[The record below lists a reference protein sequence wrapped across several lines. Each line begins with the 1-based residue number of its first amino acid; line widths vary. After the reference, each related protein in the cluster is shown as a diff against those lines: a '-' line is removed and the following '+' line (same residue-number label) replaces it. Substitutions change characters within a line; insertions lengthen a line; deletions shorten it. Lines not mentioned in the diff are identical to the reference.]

1 MTTIDEHTVPEVRV
15 LLDLAQRLTEQAADV
30 AASLRF
36 AADAVAAGQPT
47 GADLGYAVRWC
58 TEATGCLT
66 RIGELA
72 VAAGRT
78 ADPVDDLAAG
88 IAALERLRIAA
99 EREQAI
105 TVARDTVARLRAAG
119 LDNLIPG
126 VLSGMGI
133 ASEADLGPALPP
145 DDPDPP
151 HHHPDPTTARH
162 PAGTTST
169 ADPAAST
176 VGHPNHLPPPAPTAG
191 PTGAPSPA
199 DPAASTVEHPNHLPP
214 PVPTAGPAGAP
225 STSGPSVDTRASSPH
240 RAESVSGPASRT
252 PALPE
257 SPPSTEFG
265 EVGRSSTPAGPPPAT
280 ARPVTEPMPAA
291 ERTVVT
297 TPPAVVAGPA
307 APQPPLS
314 PGRRRVRAKSG
325 PSGDSAPVVEVEDFP
340 WDVGTP
346 PQLVDLIAT
355 GRDALAVLVAREA
368 GETPLRQQIL
378 ESFCAAFRCAPA
390 TVANELPQW
399 ISADTE
405 IATLPSDEARVLA
418 AAMTRMGMALGYF
431 PTPLTRLLDRCAFTR
446 PGLRAV
452 FEAAEDL
459 VRRGFRWAPDAIGTL
474 DNASRWSEF
483 GDGAQAQLSTLQT
496 RSIKYELAS
505 KVLRWLAGVN
515 QVAGAALT
523 AVARLA
529 TLDFAVA
536 DGDDEAW
543 SLIRHTADQLYGTT
557 SRAALIDATAAALA
571 TGNTR
576 KIIGPARRTLEADL
590 EAVGMFLLDFLALR
604 TNMRTAPVAADASS
618 DLAAAIRQCGTVA
631 APATMGESAVERLLG
646 WLRDPVGSTT
656 GFTSVE
662 AVLLDA
668 LDPIFEIG
676 RDELGRPKRAPTGGE
691 LAVLLAGRDPEQVVR
706 GYLDTG
712 NIDAARRYAAR
723 WSPGTSAA
731 ATGEAITAGVAAAR
745 QRHQRGVD
753 ELQWYAS
760 RIRAIDNDEL
770 ARVFTAESEAL
781 RRPDPERYDL
791 AFHTLTELIEQGRTY
806 FEGYRAELTGRLDA
820 LDPPPSAAD
829 RARVERLI
837 AEDSEVVADD
847 FLVKLRAGEQLPTAE
862 QVTGDDFTEF
872 YPAVVAVAAAAE
884 RDGTN
889 ITTAVRRHLRAP
901 EQVSDRQLDEGIRAW
916 HEVHQLRRGMA
927 SESFRLL
934 IARILRMIGLAA
946 PGHGWIREIS
956 TGHKSGFATFTVRA
970 MPIDRSYIP
979 ALGTNA
985 HGSYDLTLVWEP
997 RTPVS
1002 LMQIIG
1008 ESRRTQPNI
1017 VLYFS
1022 VLSPE
1027 RRTELRTLSHTRGY
1041 SPIFVD
1047 DAVAAWLTTRQEP
1060 GWRYTQRVT
1069 LPFTTFNPY
1078 TPFAGGEVPEEVFV
1092 GRQSE
1097 RAQIEDLSGPM
1108 FVYGGRQLGKSA
1120 LLRRVQ
1126 GMFTDDVPDA
1136 ATRTGRVAVYLDLK
1150 AAGIGESVETPKLW
1164 GALAEELKGAR
1175 VTDLGIGSSE
1185 TTVAAQ
1191 IRKWLDADPTNRL
1204 LLLLDEADNFLI
1216 ADYLHGKNTGKGGE
1230 FPTLQGLKKLM
1241 ADSHRRLK
1249 PVFAG
1254 LHQVQRF
1261 QDIPNTPMGHGG
1273 QDIKVGPLRTLDAYE
1288 LVVTPLRAL
1297 GYSFRSQDVVWRL
1310 LLYTNYQASLVQ
1322 ILCNALADRMRTESL
1337 PEHGGRIEITEQ
1349 HVDQVFNERS
1359 VRDLIVQRFRWTT
1372 NLDARYRVIALVV
1385 AVNSLDAEPGASFPV
1400 PELREQ
1406 CELYWETGFSVASLP
1421 ETMFAAYL
1429 DEMVG
1434 LGVLYRVRDEFGL
1447 RSPYIIGLLGS
1458 KEALERELLEASTT
1472 LELPHEYNPTM
1483 NRRVLDKAAEVSARR
1498 SSLTDAD
1505 LTTLLHREPQSA
1517 PVRIVTGSPALGID
1531 RVTESLL
1538 DAAAEQGLPLD
1549 HCRPDSVAGDKT
1561 PRGHLL
1567 IDLHDDP
1574 GTIDLRQ
1581 LARRLGSRGR
1591 WTAIVVVGPAYLP
1604 VTARSGRASVLS
1616 LRRWS
1621 LEELRFW
1628 HDSPFDTPDLR
1639 ARLHWV
1645 TSGWPELVEAAMS
1658 EVNRGASPTAALTSV
1673 AQRVLEPASSRKLL
1687 ADSGVDVPVARA
1699 WAECASTRGE
1709 FGLAEPIP
1717 VETADLREF
1726 LAVDTGEAL
1735 ARLRALGLA
1744 DATADG
1750 WVLDRIVL
1758 TAALCDES

>member
-1 MTTIDEHTVPEVRV
+1 MTVAEENTVPGVQA
-15 LLDLAQRLTEQAADV
+15 LLDIARRLTEQAAEV

-36 AADAVAAGQPT
+36 AADAVAAGRPSD
-47 GADLGYAVRWC
+47 ADLDDAVRWC
-58 TEATGCLT
+58 TEARGCLDQVT
-66 RIGELA
+66 EQAARAGGGSADPHGDLASGIATLQVLQAAESRKQALA
-72 VAAGRT
+72 VAH
-78 ADPVDDLAAG
+78 
-88 IAALERLRIAA
+88 
-99 EREQAI
+99 
-105 TVARDTVARLRAAG
+105 DTVARLRQSG

-126 VLSGMGI
+126 VLNSLGF
-133 ASEADLGPALPP
+133 ASESDLGPAPQAG
-145 DDPDPP
+145 DPDPP
-151 HHHPDPTTARH
+151 QHRVEQAPAAPPSRPPSPPAEAKAAPTPTSTGKRPSPNPVTPVDPVHRPAAEPLTDPSLRTPEPAQRTGA
-162 PAGTTST
+162 PAGRPIPAPGRPVRDAAETSDQRSD
-169 ADPAAST
+169 AF
-176 VGHPNHLPPPAPTAG
+176 HPPAPATPARIATPAPPTQAADRLERTA
-191 PTGAPSPA
+191 PRAFREP
-199 DPAASTVEHPNHLPP
+199 AST
-214 PVPTAGPAGAP
+214 
-225 STSGPSVDTRASSPH
+225 
-240 RAESVSGPASRT
+240 
-252 PALPE
+252 
-257 SPPSTEFG
+257 
-265 EVGRSSTPAGPPPAT
+265 
-280 ARPVTEPMPAA
+280 
-291 ERTVVT
+291 
-297 TPPAVVAGPA
+297 AV
-307 APQPPLS
+307 
-314 PGRRRVRAKSG
+314 
-325 PSGDSAPVVEVEDFP
+325 VEDFP
-340 WDVGTP
+340 WDVGAP
-346 PQLVDLIAT
+346 PQLVELIAT
-355 GRDALAVLVAREA
+355 ERDALAVLVAREA
-368 GETPLRQQIL
+368 GETRLRQQIL
-378 ESFCAAFRCAPA
+378 ESFCAAFHCTPG

-399 ISADTE
+399 ISSDTE
-405 IATLPSDEARVLA
+405 IATLPSDEARILIA
-418 AAMTRMGMALGYF
+418 AVTRIGMTLGYF
-431 PTPLTRLLDRCAFTR
+431 PTPPTRLIDRCAFTR

-474 DNASRWSEF
+474 DNASRWQDF
-483 GDGAQAQLSTLQT
+483 GTTAQVQLTTLQT

-505 KVLRWLAGVN
+505 KVLHRLVTGN
-515 QVAGAALT
+515 QVAGAALNG
-523 AVARLA
+523 VIRLA
-529 TLDFAVA
+529 AMDFAAA
-536 DGDDEAW
+536 DDDTASW
-543 SLIRHTADQLYGTT
+543 DQIRRAVDQLYDDA

-590 EAVGMFLLDFLALR
+590 GAVGRFLLEFLALR
-604 TNMRTAPVAADASS
+604 NSMRTAPASAEANS
-618 DLAAAIRQCGTVA
+618 ELAAAIRQCGTVS
-631 APATMGESAVERLLG
+631 APATVGEVALERLLG
-646 WLRDPVGSTT
+646 WLRDPAGSTAEH
-656 GFTSVE
+656 GSVE
-662 AVLLDA
+662 SALLDA
-668 LDPIFEIG
+668 LDPIFEID
-676 RDELGRPKRAPTGGE
+676 RDELGRPERTPTGEELALLLSGRAPK
-691 LAVLLAGRDPEQVVR
+691 RVVR
-706 GYLDTG
+706 GYLEAG
-712 NIDAARRYAAR
+712 NIHAARRYAERLLPADA
-723 WSPGTSAA
+723 GTADM
-731 ATGEAITAGVAAAR
+731 ITAGIHAAR
-745 QRHQRGVD
+745 QRHQQGVE
-753 ELQWYAS
+753 ELQWFAS

-770 ARVFTAESEAL
+770 ARVLTVESEAL
-781 RRPDPERYDL
+781 RRSDPERYDL
-791 AFHTLTELIEQGRTY
+791 AFRSLTGLVQQGRTY
-806 FEGYRAELTGRLDA
+806 FDNYRAELTRRLDA
-820 LDPPPSAAD
+820 LDPPPTASD
-829 RARVERLI
+829 RARIERLI
-837 AEDSEVVADD
+837 AQDSEVVADD
-847 FLVKLRAGEQLPTAE
+847 FLVKLRAGEQLPAAE
-862 QVTGDDFTEF
+862 QLSGDDFTEF
-872 YPAVVAVAAAAE
+872 FPVVVAVAAEAE
-884 RDGTN
+884 RAGTD
-889 ITTAVRRHLRAP
+889 ITAAVRRHLQAP
-901 EQVSDRQLDEGIRAW
+901 VQVADRQLDEGIRAW
-916 HEVHQLRRGMA
+916 HEVRRLRRGMG

-946 PGHGWIREIS
+946 PGHSWIREIS

-1185 TTVAAQ
+1185 ATVAAQ

-1322 ILCNALADRMRTESL
+1322 ILCNALADSL
-1337 PEHGGRIEITEQ
+1337 RKENLPPRGGRIEITEQ

-1359 VRDLIVQRFRWTT
+1359 VRELIVQRFRWTT

-1385 AVNSLDAEPGASFPV
+1385 AVNSLGAEPGASFSV

-1406 CELYWETGFSVASLP
+1406 CEFYWSTGFSVAALP

-1483 NRRVLDKAAEVSARR
+1483 NRRVLGKAADVSARR

-1505 LTTLLHREPQSA
+1505 LTTLLQREPPSA
-1517 PVRIVTGSPALGID
+1517 PVHIVTGSLALGID
-1531 RVTESLL
+1531 RVAESLL
-1538 DAAAEQGLPLD
+1538 DAAAEQGLPLEL
-1549 HCRPDSVAGDKT
+1549 CTREAISGGGIS
-1561 PRGHLL
+1561 RGHLL
-1567 IDLHDDP
+1567 VDLHNDS
-1574 GTIDLRQ
+1574 GTVDLRQ
-1581 LARRLGSRGR
+1581 LVRRLGGR
-1591 WTAIVVVGPAYLP
+1591 NGRSTAIVIVGPDHLP
-1604 VTARSGRASVLS
+1604 VTGKPGRASVVS

-1639 ARLHWV
+1639 ARLHRV

-1658 EVNRGASPTAALTSV
+1658 EVNRGAAPVAALSSV
-1673 AQRVLEPASSRKLL
+1673 AHRVLEPDGARKLL
-1687 ADSGVDVPVARA
+1687 ADTGVDVRIARA

-1709 FGLAEPIP
+1709 FGLADPIP

-1726 LAVDTGEAL
+1726 LTADSGEVL
-1735 ARLRALGLA
+1735 ARLRALGLV
-1744 DATADG
+1744 DATAEG
-1750 WVLDRIVL
+1750 WVLDRLVL
-1758 TAALCDES
+1758 TAALCDGL